1 MRILASTMSPKQR
14 FQFMIEPEHLRA
26 LRRIEE
32 ETGAAVGEQI
42 RRAVSSYLSTQR
54 AVPKA
59 EIGKILGG
67 R

>member
-1 MRILASTMSPKQR
+1 MSPKQR
-14 FQFMIEPEHLRA
+14 FNFMIEPDHLRA

-42 RRAVSSYLSTQR
+42 RRAIASYLTTQR

-59 EIGKILGG
+59 EIRKILDG

>member
-1 MRILASTMSPKQR
+1 MSPKQR
-14 FQFMIEPEHLRA
+14 FNFMIEPEHLRA
-26 LRRIEE
+26 LRRMEE

-42 RRAVSSYLSTQR
+42 RRALAGYLKIQR

-59 EIGKILGG
+59 EIRKILGG

>member
-1 MRILASTMSPKQR
+1 
-14 FQFMIEPEHLRA
+14 MIEPEHLRA

-42 RRAVSSYLSTQR
+42 RRAVASYLTSQR

-59 EIGKILGG
+59 EIRKILGG